1 MPRILADFIILVIF
15 IFPSFQIQYRY
26 NMYLS
31 AVNKESSV
39 RFPIYWARFMTM
51 FFSFLYWIQDVTAAN
66 DSV

>member
-15 IFPSFQIQYRY
+15 IFPSFQIQYCY

-39 RFPIYWARFMTM
+39 RFPIHWACFMTM
-51 FFSFLYWIQDVTAAN
+51 CFSLLC
-66 DSV
+66 